1 MNELIETQKGIIG
14 SVLIDPSCISKL
26 YGYLD
31 PECFTYLRLRKCYKA
46 MLELYGNG
54 EPITA
59 LSVTAMATDDTTTED
74 NIFSLLKTCAECV
87 VTSAEIEYHAGLLV
101 ENWKMKK
108 VKDILKNP
116 VGEDSGDIISNTINS
131 LNDLQKNKKTNIK
144 TLPEILEENID
155 SFFRPKKKGLQTGIN
170 LVDDLIGWIEDTDL
184 VCIAARPAVGK
195 SAFVAQL
202 ALNIAKS
209 GKKIQYYSMD
219 MSSVQVLQRLI
230 SNIGK
235 MDFKRVRTAE
245 RFVDDEILKFQEA
258 TGIISEMKNI
268 RISEDSG
275 KSVGDIRNECKFL
288 NNLGCIIIDYLQ
300 LMRPE
305 KNYPNRATEV
315 GTISRGLKQLSAEL
329 HVPIIILSQLN
340 RASESR
346 QGKEPSMADLRESG
360 DIEQDCNTIIML
372 WNKNENDLSI
382 KGIKVEKARQGRTGK
397 GTLKFDGQ
405 HMRFYQT
412 EYYNPMKKN
421 DSFMNYGEE
430 TPFDN

>member
-54 EPITA
+54 EPITV

-155 SFFRPKKKGLQTGIN
+155 SFFRPKKKR
-170 LVDDLIGWIEDTDL
+170 
-184 VCIAARPAVGK
+184 AANR
-195 SAFVAQL
+195 
-202 ALNIAKS
+202 N
-209 GKKIQYYSMD
+209 
-219 MSSVQVLQRLI
+219 
-230 SNIGK
+230 
-235 MDFKRVRTAE
+235 
-245 RFVDDEILKFQEA
+245 KF
-258 TGIISEMKNI
+258 S
-268 RISEDSG
+268 
-275 KSVGDIRNECKFL
+275 
-288 NNLGCIIIDYLQ
+288 
-300 LMRPE
+300 
-305 KNYPNRATEV
+305 
-315 GTISRGLKQLSAEL
+315 
-329 HVPIIILSQLN
+329 
-340 RASESR
+340 
-346 QGKEPSMADLRESG
+346 
-360 DIEQDCNTIIML
+360 
-372 WNKNENDLSI
+372 
-382 KGIKVEKARQGRTGK
+382 
-397 GTLKFDGQ
+397 
-405 HMRFYQT
+405 
-412 EYYNPMKKN
+412 
-421 DSFMNYGEE
+421 
-430 TPFDN
+430 